1 MPSSPLSSSR
11 IVFLDIDGTYAWHG
25 AVPEAHVAAVR
36 QVRENGN
43 RVLLCTGRARCAVSS
58 RLLEAGFD
66 GVVAGAGAYA
76 EIDGR
81 VLRDEVFP
89 AALARRTI
97 DALASYHAVS
107 LVESTAALYALPDAH
122 EAIEE
127 RSRRHGGAGA
137 QVALWE
143 DLRAARL
150 VVDTLHGLSFAKVVT
165 LRADTDLSVI
175 AAAIGPE
182 VAAVETSLRDLG
194 RGAGELYLT
203 HVSKA
208 VGIAAVVEH
217 LGLTPADVIGVG
229 DGPNDIE
236 MLEYAGTAVGIAGG
250 HPDVL
255 TIADVVADGPEH
267 AGLVGA
273 FAELGLI

>member
-1 MPSSPLSSSR
+1 M
-11 IVFLDIDGTYAWHG
+11 VFLDIDGTYASHG
-25 AVPEAHVAAVR
+25 SVPDAHVEAVR
-36 QVRENGN
+36 QVRENGH

-58 RLLEAGFD
+58 RLLDAGFD
-66 GVVAGAGAYA
+66 GVVASAGAYA
-76 EIDGR
+76 EIDGL

-97 DALASYHAVS
+97 DALATYNAVS
-107 LVESTAALYALPDAH
+107 LVESTAALYALSDAH

-127 RSRRHGGAGA
+127 RSHRHGAAA
-137 QVALWE
+137 QAALWE
-143 DLRAARL
+143 DLRAARI

-165 LRADTDLSVI
+165 LSADTDLSVI

-255 TIADVVADGPEH
+255 AIADVVAEGPES
-267 AGLVGA
+267 AGLAAA
-273 FAELGLI
+273 FADLGLV